1 MVSHYICFLFDQYCW
16 QCLPCKMDKQLT
28 SPFFHCCS
36 CYSARASLKGSL
48 MENNNC
54 FEWHVLLI
62 FHLNSYRSFALLH
75 APSWVFRLFRSAFG
89 GCFATH
95 FGRVKM
101 VFDVRLKREEK
112 NAKLK
117 IDSGWVEKF

>member
-1 MVSHYICFLFDQYCW
+1 MASHYICLLFDQYRW

-75 APSWVFRLFRSAFG
+75 VPSWAFRYRSAFD

-95 FGRVKM
+95 FGRGENGFRCRIRTGKE
-101 VFDVRLKREEK
+101 KK

-117 IDSGWVEKF
+117 IDSG